1 MKAILLTAI
10 LAAAPLFAED
20 EKPKIKPPKLRV
32 EVCFVLDTTGSM
44 SGLIEGA
51 KQKIWGIANDIV
63 AAKPVPEV
71 RFGLVGYRDRG
82 DDYITKRVEL
92 TDDLD
97 TVHAKLKDFKAAGGG
112 DTPESVSEALDEA
125 VEKIEWSK
133 DRSVLKIIYLVGD
146 APPQKYKDGK
156 DWVKACESAVKHDL
170 IINTVQCGGDP
181 NTTEFWKAIASR
193 GEGVFVAI
201 PQDGA
206 VAVIA
211 TPQDKEL
218 AELSIKLGGT
228 IIAYGNKRQRTELS
242 AKQSVADASVG
253 GADGVAAA
261 PAPVTS
267 NVAERAAY
275 NWKSGKSVQGEG
287 ELLDAL
293 KAGKVKLD
301 SVKKEELPEEMHK
314 LSDEEFK
321 ALVTKKQAERDE
333 IQKQIAKLSKERDD
347 FIAAERA
354 KLAKGKKGDG
364 FDEQVSKSLRKQAEK
379 KGIHYE

>member
-1 MKAILLTAI
+1 MKTILLTAI

-20 EKPKIKPPKLRV
+20 AKPKIKPAKPRV

-63 AAKPVPEV
+63 AAKPTPEV

-97 TVHAKLKDFKAAGGG
+97 AVHAKLKEFNAAGGG

-133 DRSVLKIIYLVGD
+133 DKSVLKIIYLVGD
-146 APPQKYKDGK
+146 APPHEYKDGK
-156 DWVKACESAVKHDL
+156 DWRKACEAAVKRDL

-181 NTTEFWKAIASR
+181 NTTEVWKAIASR
-193 GEGVFVAI
+193 GEGEFVAI

-218 AELSIKLGGT
+218 AELSIKLGDT
-228 IIAYGNKRQRTELS
+228 LIAYGNKMQREQLLS
-242 AKQSVADASVG
+242 KQSDADASVG
-253 GADGVAAA
+253 GAVGVAAA
-261 PAPVTS
+261 SAATKS
-267 NVAERAAY
+267 NVAERASY
-275 NWKSGKSVQGEG
+275 NLKSGKVVQGEG

-293 KAGKVKLD
+293 KDGKLKIA
-301 SVKKEELPEEMHK
+301 SVKKDELPEELRK

-321 ALVTKKQAERDE
+321 AVVAKKQTERDG
-333 IQKQIAKLSKERDD
+333 IQKQIAALSKQRDA
-347 FIAAERA
+347 FIATERA
-354 KLAKGKKGDG
+354 RLTKEKKTDG